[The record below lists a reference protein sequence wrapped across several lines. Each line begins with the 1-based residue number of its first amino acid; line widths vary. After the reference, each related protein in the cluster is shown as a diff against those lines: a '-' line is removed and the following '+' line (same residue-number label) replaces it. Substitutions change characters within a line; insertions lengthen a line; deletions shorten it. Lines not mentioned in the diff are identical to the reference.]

1 MIRLLIAVVWWA
13 LFIPLAGLVG
23 IPWTFITGK
32 IDFLYRIA
40 TWGAFRGVLLAGVN
54 VVIEGLD
61 RLDPARNYIFMA
73 NHVSNI
79 DPPILVPII
88 PRRTSVLVKRELFG
102 IPILGYAMRLGD
114 LVAVDRANREAA
126 VDSVRRAV
134 EVLKRGLNMVIFPE
148 GTRSRDGRLLPFK
161 KGPFYL
167 AIDSGVSVVPVSMVN
182 TFQIW
187 PKGHFYIKP
196 LTARVVFHRP
206 LNPRDFATRDDLMN
220 AVRDKIASALPT

>member
-1 MIRLLIAVVWWA
+1 VIRLLIAVVWWA
-13 LFIPLAGLVG
+13 MFIPLAGLVG
-23 IPWTFITGK
+23 IPWTFVSGK

-40 TWGAFRGVLLAGVN
+40 TWGAFRGVLLAGVK
-54 VVIEGLD
+54 VETEGLD
-61 RLDPARNYIFMA
+61 RLDPASNYIFMA

-79 DPPILVPII
+79 DPPILVPLI

-206 LNPRDFATRDDLMN
+206 LDPQDFATRDDLMN
-220 AVRDKIASALPT
+220 AVRGKIASALPT

>member
-1 MIRLLIAVVWWA
+1 VIRALIAAVWWA

-40 TWGAFRGVLLAGVN
+40 TWGAFRGVLLAGVK
-54 VVIEGLD
+54 VEPEGLD

-79 DPPILVPII
+79 DPPILVPLI
-88 PRRTSVLVKRELFG
+88 PLRTSVLVKRELFS

-148 GTRSRDGRLLPFK
+148 GTRSRDGRMLPFK

-167 AIDSGVSVVPVSMVN
+167 AVDSGVPVVPVSMVN

-196 LTARVVFHRP
+196 LTARVVFHEP
-206 LNPRDFATRDDLMN
+206 LNPQDFATRDDLMN
-220 AVRDKIASALPT
+220 AVRDKIASVLPN

>member
-1 MIRLLIAVVWWA
+1 VIRALIAAVWWA

-40 TWGAFRGVLLAGVN
+40 TWGAFRGVLLAGVK
-54 VVIEGLD
+54 VEPEGLD

-79 DPPILVPII
+79 DPPILVPLI
-88 PRRTSVLVKRELFG
+88 PRRTSVLVKRELFS

-148 GTRSRDGRLLPFK
+148 GTRSRDGRMLPFK

-167 AIDSGVSVVPVSMVN
+167 AVDSGVPVVPVSMVN

-196 LTARVVFHRP
+196 LTARVVFHEP
-206 LNPRDFATRDDLMN
+206 LNPQDFATRDDLMN
-220 AVRDKIASALPT
+220 AVRDKIASVLPN

>member
-1 MIRLLIAVVWWA
+1 VIRLLIAVVWWA
-13 LFIPLAGLVG
+13 MFIPLAGLVG
-23 IPWTFITGK
+23 IPWTFVSGK

-40 TWGAFRGVLLAGVN
+40 TWGAFRGVLLAGVK
-54 VVIEGLD
+54 VETEGLD
-61 RLDPARNYIFMA
+61 RLDPASNYIFMA

-79 DPPILVPII
+79 DPPILVPLI

-206 LNPRDFATRDDLMN
+206 LDPQDFATRDDLMN

>member
-1 MIRLLIAVVWWA
+1 VKVE
-13 LFIPLAGLVG
+13 
-23 IPWTFITGK
+23 T
-32 IDFLYRIA
+32 
-40 TWGAFRGVLLAGVN
+40 
-54 VVIEGLD
+54 EGLD
-61 RLDPARNYIFMA
+61 RLDPASNYIFMA

-79 DPPILVPII
+79 DPPILVPLI

>member
-88 PRRTSVLVKRELFG
+88 PRRTSVLVKRELFR

-148 GTRSRDGRLLPFK
+148 GTRSRDGRMLPFK

-167 AIDSGVSVVPVSMVN
+167 ALDSGVPVVPVSMVN

-196 LTARVVFHRP
+196 LTARVVFHEP
-206 LNPRDFATRDDLMN
+206 LNPQDFATRDDLMN
-220 AVRDKIASALPT
+220 AVRDKIASVLT

>member
-13 LFIPLAGLVG
+13 MFIPLAGLVG
-23 IPWTFITGK
+23 IPWTFVSGK

-40 TWGAFRGVLLAGVN
+40 TWGAFRGVLLAGVK
-54 VVIEGLD
+54 VETEGLD
-61 RLDPARNYIFMA
+61 RLDPASNYIFMA

-79 DPPILVPII
+79 DPPILVPLI

>member
-1 MIRLLIAVVWWA
+1 VIRALIAVVWWA
-13 LFIPLAGLVG
+13 LFVPFAGLIG

-54 VVIEGLD
+54 VETKGLD
-61 RLDPARNYIFMA
+61 RLDSARNYIFMA

-79 DPPILVPII
+79 DPPILVPLI
-88 PRRTSVLVKRELFG
+88 PRRTSVLVKRELFS

-148 GTRSRDGRLLPFK
+148 GTRSRDGRMLPFK

-167 AIDSGVSVVPVSMVN
+167 ALDSGVPVVPVSMVN

-196 LTARVVFHRP
+196 LTARVVFHEP
-206 LNPRDFATRDDLMN
+206 LNPQDFATRDELMN
-220 AVRDKIASALPT
+220 AVRDKIASVLPN

>member
-1 MIRLLIAVVWWA
+1 VIRALVAITWWA
-13 LFIPLAGLVG
+13 LFIPFAGVIG
-23 IPWTFITGK
+23 IPWTVLSGR

-40 TWGAFRGVLLAGVN
+40 TWGAFRGVLLAGVK
-54 VVIEGLD
+54 VEPIGLD

-79 DPPILVPII
+79 DPPILVPLI
-88 PRRTSVLVKRELFG
+88 PRRTSVLVKRELFR

-114 LVAVDRANREAA
+114 LVAVDRANRDAA

-134 EVLKRGLNMVIFPE
+134 EVVQRGTNMVIFPE
-148 GTRSRDGRLLPFK
+148 GTRSRDGKMLPFK

-167 AIDSGVSVVPVSMVN
+167 AVDSGIPVVPVSMVN
-182 TFQIW
+182 TFEIW

-196 LTARVVFHRP
+196 LTARVVFHEP
-206 LNPRDFATRDDLMN
+206 LDPARFATRDELMH
-220 AVRDKIASALPT
+220 AVRAQIASAL

>member
-1 MIRLLIAVVWWA
+1 MIRALIAVVWWA
-13 LFIPLAGLVG
+13 LFIPLAGLIG

-40 TWGAFRGVLLAGVN
+40 TWGAFRGVLLAGVT
-54 VVIEGLD
+54 VETEGLD

-79 DPPILVPII
+79 DPPILVPLV

-148 GTRSRDGRLLPFK
+148 GTRSRDGRMLPFK

-182 TFQIW
+182 TFRIW

-196 LTARVVFHRP
+196 LTARVVFHEP
-206 LNPRDFATRDDLMN
+206 LNPRDFATRDELMN
-220 AVRDKIASALPT
+220 AVRDKIASALPN

>member
-1 MIRLLIAVVWWA
+1 VIRLLIAVVWWA
-13 LFIPLAGLVG
+13 MFIPLAGLVG
-23 IPWTFITGK
+23 IPWTFVSGK

-40 TWGAFRGVLLAGVN
+40 TWGAFRGVLLAGVK
-54 VVIEGLD
+54 VETEGLD
-61 RLDPARNYIFMA
+61 RLDPASNYIFMA

-79 DPPILVPII
+79 DPPILVPLI

-220 AVRDKIASALPT
+220 AVRNKIASELPT

>member
-1 MIRLLIAVVWWA
+1 VIRMLIAVVWWA
-13 LFIPLAGLVG
+13 LFIPLAGLAG
-23 IPWTFITGK
+23 IPWTFVSGK

-40 TWGAFRGVLLAGVN
+40 TWGAFRGVLLAGVK
-54 VVIEGLD
+54 VETEGLD
-61 RLDPARNYIFMA
+61 RLDPASNYIFMA

-79 DPPILVPII
+79 DPPILVPLI

>member
-1 MIRLLIAVVWWA
+1 VIRLLIAVVWWA
-13 LFIPLAGLVG
+13 MFIPLAGLVG
-23 IPWTFITGK
+23 IPWTFVSGK

-40 TWGAFRGVLLAGVN
+40 TWGAFRGVLLAGVK
-54 VVIEGLD
+54 VETEGLD
-61 RLDPARNYIFMA
+61 RLDPASNYIFMA

-79 DPPILVPII
+79 DPPILVPLI

>member
-1 MIRLLIAVVWWA
+1 MIRALIALVWWA
-13 LFIPLAGLVG
+13 LFIPLAGLIG

-40 TWGAFRGVLLAGVN
+40 TWGAFRGVLLAGVR
-54 VVIEGLD
+54 VETEGLD

-79 DPPILVPII
+79 DPPILVPLI

-148 GTRSRDGRLLPFK
+148 GTRSRDGRMLPFK

-167 AIDSGVSVVPVSMVN
+167 ALDSGVPVVPVSMVN

-196 LTARVVFHRP
+196 LTARVVFHEP
-206 LNPRDFATRDDLMN
+206 LNPHDYATRDDLMN
-220 AVRDKIASALPT
+220 AVRDKIGSALPN

>member
-13 LFIPLAGLVG
+13 MFIPLAGLVG
-23 IPWTFITGK
+23 IPWTFVSGK

-40 TWGAFRGVLLAGVN
+40 TWGAFRGVLLAGVK
-54 VVIEGLD
+54 VETEGLD
-61 RLDPARNYIFMA
+61 RLDPASNYIFMA

-79 DPPILVPII
+79 DPPILVPLI

-220 AVRDKIASALPT
+220 AVRNKIASELPT

>member
-1 MIRLLIAVVWWA
+1 VIRALIAAVWWA

-40 TWGAFRGVLLAGVN
+40 TWGAFRGVLLAGVK
-54 VVIEGLD
+54 VEPEGLD

-79 DPPILVPII
+79 DPPILVPLI
-88 PRRTSVLVKRELFG
+88 PRRTSVLVKRELFS

-134 EVLKRGLNMVIFPE
+134 EVLTRGLNMVIFPE
-148 GTRSRDGRLLPFK
+148 GTRSRDGRMLPFK

-167 AIDSGVSVVPVSMVN
+167 AVDSGVPVVPVSMVN

-196 LTARVVFHRP
+196 LTARVVFHEP
-206 LNPRDFATRDDLMN
+206 LNPQDFATRDDLMN
-220 AVRDKIASALPT
+220 AVRDKIASVLPN

>member
-1 MIRLLIAVVWWA
+1 VIRALIAAVWWA

-23 IPWTFITGK
+23 IPWTFLTGK

-40 TWGAFRGVLLAGVN
+40 TWGAFRGVLLAGVK
-54 VVIEGLD
+54 VEPEGLD

-79 DPPILVPII
+79 DPPILVPLI
-88 PRRTSVLVKRELFG
+88 PLRTSVLVKRELFS

-148 GTRSRDGRLLPFK
+148 GTRSRDGRMLPFK

-167 AIDSGVSVVPVSMVN
+167 AVDSGVPVVPVSMVN

-196 LTARVVFHRP
+196 LTARVVFHEP
-206 LNPRDFATRDDLMN
+206 LNPQDFATRDDLMN
-220 AVRDKIASALPT
+220 AVRDKIASVLPN

>member
-88 PRRTSVLVKRELFG
+88 PRRTSVLVKRELFR

-148 GTRSRDGRLLPFK
+148 GTRSRDGRMLPFK

-167 AIDSGVSVVPVSMVN
+167 ALDSGVPVVPVSMVN

-196 LTARVVFHRP
+196 LTARVVFHEP
-206 LNPRDFATRDDLMN
+206 LNPQDFATRDELMN
-220 AVRDKIASALPT
+220 TVRDKIASVLPS

>member
-1 MIRLLIAVVWWA
+1 MIRALIAVVWWA

-23 IPWTFITGK
+23 IPWTFATGK

-40 TWGAFRGVLLAGVN
+40 TWGAFRGVLLAGVK
-54 VVIEGLD
+54 VETVGLD
-61 RLDPARNYIFMA
+61 RLDPACNYIFMA

-79 DPPILVPII
+79 DPPILVPLI
-88 PRRTSVLVKRELFG
+88 PRRTSVLVKRELFS

-134 EVLKRGLNMVIFPE
+134 EVLQRGLNMVIFPE
-148 GTRSRDGRLLPFK
+148 GTRSRDGRMLPFK

-167 AIDSGVSVVPVSMVN
+167 ATDSGVAVVPVSMVN

-196 LTARVVFHRP
+196 LTARVVFHEP
-206 LNPRDFATRDDLMN
+206 LNPNDFATRDDLMN
-220 AVRDKIASALPT
+220 AVRNKVGSALTA

>member
-1 MIRLLIAVVWWA
+1 MIRALIAVVWWA
-13 LFIPLAGLVG
+13 LFVPFAGLIG

-40 TWGAFRGVLLAGVN
+40 TWGAFRGVLLAGVK
-54 VVIEGLD
+54 VETEGLD
-61 RLDPARNYIFMA
+61 RLDPASNYIFMA

-79 DPPILVPII
+79 DPPILVPLI
-88 PRRTSVLVKRELFG
+88 PRRTSVLVKRELFR

-148 GTRSRDGRLLPFK
+148 GTRSRDGRMLPFK

-167 AIDSGVSVVPVSMVN
+167 ALDSGVPVVPVSMVN
-182 TFQIW
+182 TFRIW

-196 LTARVVFHRP
+196 LTARVIFHEP
-206 LNPRDFATRDDLMN
+206 LDPQDFATRDDLMN
-220 AVRDKIASALPT
+220 AVRAKIASSLAT

>member
-1 MIRLLIAVVWWA
+1 VIRLLIAVVWWA

-88 PRRTSVLVKRELFG
+88 PRRTSVLVKRELFR

-148 GTRSRDGRLLPFK
+148 GTRSRDGRMLPFK

-167 AIDSGVSVVPVSMVN
+167 ALDSGVPVVPVSMVN

-196 LTARVVFHRP
+196 LTARVVFHEP
-206 LNPRDFATRDDLMN
+206 LNPQDFATRDDLMN
-220 AVRDKIASALPT
+220 AVRDKIASVLT

>member
-1 MIRLLIAVVWWA
+1 VIRLLIAVVWWA
-13 LFIPLAGLVG
+13 MFIPLAGLVG
-23 IPWTFITGK
+23 IPWTFVSGK

-40 TWGAFRGVLLAGVN
+40 TWGAFRGVLLAGVK
-54 VVIEGLD
+54 VETEGLD
-61 RLDPARNYIFMA
+61 RLDPASNYIFMA

-79 DPPILVPII
+79 DPPILVPLI

-182 TFQIW
+182 TFRIW